1 MADMKKVLFL
11 YRQSETSNQ
20 GKESVLE
27 GEALVRG
34 KGEENDV
41 SSIHHNSNCI
51 AS

>member
-11 YRQSETSNQ
+11 YRQSENSNQ
-20 GKESVLE
+20 GEESIME

-34 KGEENDV
+34 KGEENYV
-41 SSIHHNSNCI
+41 SSIQNNSDCI